1 MGDSDMSIF
10 ALLDLTL
17 DEPDNEEI
25 QEDFIVMIQRRS
37 LYQIVKILSKL
48 SYPRVEEIFNKA
60 CHLIQSTFF
69 TDEKMKNI

>member
-25 QEDFIVMIQRRS
+25 QEDFIAMIQRRS

-48 SYPRVEEIFNKA
+48 SYPRVQEIFNKA
-60 CHLIQSTFF
+60 LALIQSQ
-69 TDEKMKNI
+69 I